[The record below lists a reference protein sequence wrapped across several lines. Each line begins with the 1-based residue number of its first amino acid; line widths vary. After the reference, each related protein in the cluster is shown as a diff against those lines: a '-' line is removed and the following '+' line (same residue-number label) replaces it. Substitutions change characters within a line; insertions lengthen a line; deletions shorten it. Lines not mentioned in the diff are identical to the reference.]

1 MLMLSS
7 ACSTAPTVDLAAEE
21 KAIRDADVQ
30 WSKAASSR
38 DLNTTLSY
46 YSDDASVF
54 PPNAPLAN
62 TKDSIKAAWSGL
74 VGPPDVTTS
83 WEETK
88 IEVAKTGDMAW
99 AMGTYKIDMKPAADK
114 GKFVEVW
121 KKQADG
127 KWKCVADIFNSD
139 LPPAAPAAK

>member
-1 MLMLSS
+1 MLVFSA
-7 ACSTAPTVDLAAEE
+7 ACSTSPSVDLAAEE

-30 WSKAASSR
+30 WSKAASSH
-38 DLNTTLSY
+38 DLNGTVSY
-46 YSDDASVF
+46 YADDASVL
-54 PPNAPLAN
+54 PPNAPIAT
-62 TKDSIKAAWSGL
+62 TKDAIRAAWSGL
-74 VGPPDVTTS
+74 VGPPDITVS

-88 IEVAKTGDMAW
+88 VEVAHTGDLAY
-99 AMGTYKIDMKPAADK
+99 AIGTYKIDLKPAGDK

-139 LPPAAPAAK
+139 LPPAPPAK